1 VGQDNIVDKLSEMFA
16 TSVIGNNY
24 VKKGLL
30 LVAASTCTDKTLKK
44 LHAILVGDPGLAKSR
59 MLKEAVGLVPN
70 SRYESVQFATGK
82 SLTVIVTKEEGDALI
97 LRIGPIAQA
106 KGAIAALNELSSMN
120 HEDQKYMLDTMQE
133 QGFTTNKFGQN
144 FYVDAPTA
152 IIASANPIG
161 GSWKSNYDDEAVN
174 LDKIPMIKPLI
185 DRFDLIFVCRDSRDV
200 NILTDY
206 AFKKSEMEDRPTPN
220 YTAYLVKHI
229 MYAKQRYPKPRFSE
243 EAKAM
248 LNQYYVSIRVKYGSP
263 RILETIYRIAQNI
276 TRLKLKNIVDAAD
289 AKETV
294 QFYNVI
300 LQQLDMVVAS
310 PANPRD
316 VVYEECLGVL
326 LETKFPISFEEVV
339 KTACQRNRQVE
350 RYIGKSFR
358 LEDNKKLRPILDM
371 LRNHSRIKEI
381 QMRPVVL
388 QYVHSDLNDLND
400 LNDLPTDTHANNL
413 EGENTPE
420 KIAEVSDPR
429 SLRSERSERSE
440 INTPMYTPEGG
451 NGNGNGHGNDSLLKC
466 YWCEKVGNSFQTKIV
481 EVYEKHGTL
490 RHPNK
495 SLYPNMVTI
504 KENGLNPQGREW
516 ET

>member
-1 VGQDNIVDKLSEMFA
+1 
-16 TSVIGNNY
+16 
-24 VKKGLL
+24 
-30 LVAASTCTDKTLKK
+30 
-44 LHAILVGDPGLAKSR
+44 
-59 MLKEAVGLVPN
+59 
-70 SRYESVQFATGK
+70 
-82 SLTVIVTKEEGDALI
+82 
-97 LRIGPIAQA
+97 
-106 KGAIAALNELSSMN
+106 MN

-326 LETKFPISFEEVV
+326 LET
-339 KTACQRNRQVE
+339 
-350 RYIGKSFR
+350 
-358 LEDNKKLRPILDM
+358 
-371 LRNHSRIKEI
+371 
-381 QMRPVVL
+381 
-388 QYVHSDLNDLND
+388 
-400 LNDLPTDTHANNL
+400 
-413 EGENTPE
+413 
-420 KIAEVSDPR
+420 
-429 SLRSERSERSE
+429 
-440 INTPMYTPEGG
+440 
-451 NGNGNGHGNDSLLKC
+451 
-466 YWCEKVGNSFQTKIV
+466 
-481 EVYEKHGTL
+481 
-490 RHPNK
+490 
-495 SLYPNMVTI
+495 
-504 KENGLNPQGREW
+504 
-516 ET
+516 